1 MPAPSDRSSE
11 RSRALA
17 GAFGDP
23 ALPRRVATALVGA
36 GLVVAAV
43 LGLPLAGLSL
53 LAGLV
58 AAAGAWE
65 WSRLAG
71 VDGLA
76 GRVAYVLALAGFGA
90 VAWQAGL
97 VFMIDGLLV
106 VAVGW
111 WCAIAWWLA
120 TGGSPRA
127 HAQRPSVGWL
137 AAGVLVFPP
146 LALGLSV
153 LGAWEEGPGRWVLL
167 YAVCLV
173 WVADIGAYFAGRAF
187 GRRPLAPAVSAGKT
201 REGLAGGVVAVGI
214 YALAAGWALGMS
226 ASGLVVWVGIGVVAG
241 ALSVAGDLLESVV
254 KREAGVKD
262 SGRMLPGHGGL
273 LDRIDSLTAAIP
285 VLALGL
291 SALRATGA
299 P

>member
-1 MPAPSDRSSE
+1 MPAPSE
-11 RSRALA
+11 RRRPPA

-23 ALPRRVATALVGA
+23 ALPRRVVTALVGA

-43 LGLPLAGLSL
+43 FGLPLAALAG

-71 VDGLA
+71 LQGLA
-76 GRVAYVLALAGFGA
+76 GRAAYVVALAALGA
-90 VAWQAGL
+90 MAWQAGL
-97 VFMIDGLLV
+97 ALV
-106 VAVGW
+106 VDALLAVAVAW
-111 WCAIAWWLA
+111 WCALGWWLA
-120 TGGSPRA
+120 RGGAPRS
-127 HAQRPSVGWL
+127 HARRPSVGWL
-137 AAGVLVFPP
+137 AAGILVFPP
-146 LALGLSV
+146 LALGLSA
-153 LGAWEEGPGRWVLL
+153 LAAWEAGSGRWVLL

-187 GRRPLAPAVSAGKT
+187 GQRPLAPAVSAGKT
-201 REGLAGGVVAVGI
+201 REGLAGGIVAVGV
-214 YALAAGWALGMS
+214 YALLAGWALGV
-226 ASGLVVWVGIGVVAG
+226 SGRALVAWVAIGVVAG
-241 ALSVAGDLLESVV
+241 ALSVVGDLLESVV